1 MLSLAPLKTHKNFT
15 KKIFSL
21 LRKIV
26 RFLQQTGILNVF
38 LMLKFWKKKH
48 DCDDLFKDGIFL
60 YSVLRISGFHA
71 QKGPIWGG
79 FRAQKESFKRRPM
92 IDSFHAWKP
101 LLIGP
106 F

>member
-1 MLSLAPLKTHKNFT
+1 MLSLAPLLKHKNFT

-71 QKGPIWGG
+71 QKGPIRGG
-79 FRAQKESFKRRPM
+79 FHARKGSIKTKGALSCVFK
-92 IDSFHAWKP
+92 A
-101 LLIGP
+101 
-106 F
+106 